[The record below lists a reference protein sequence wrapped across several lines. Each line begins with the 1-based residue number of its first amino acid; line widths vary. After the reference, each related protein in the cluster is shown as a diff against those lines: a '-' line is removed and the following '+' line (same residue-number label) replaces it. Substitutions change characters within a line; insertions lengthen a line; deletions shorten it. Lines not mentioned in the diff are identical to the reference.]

1 MPNASL
7 RRVSVSD
14 ADAQNRVLCEKLS
27 FFAKVVNEKQVI
39 SGTFL
44 AKTKRQR
51 KMFQNAF
58 QNLYRVFRDQSFEVC
73 SVVVFLISAFFFH
86 KHFFHFVQGHPVI
99 QSSGT
104 RISLYCAEILKLHS
118 FQLRITL
125 QDVLEL
131 TDMVSAMA
139 AMEAESVEPHEEI
152 RARDPLSL
160 EQPQKMSVACSIEL
174 DGITLQILAP
184 RPVLEFGLGACWGET
199 VPKVSNTK

>member
-1 MPNASL
+1 M
-7 RRVSVSD
+7 
-14 ADAQNRVLCEKLS
+14 CK
-27 FFAKVVNEKQVI
+27 I
-39 SGTFL
+39 
-44 AKTKRQR
+44 
-51 KMFQNAF
+51 
-58 QNLYRVFRDQSFEVC
+58 
-73 SVVVFLISAFFFH
+73 
-86 KHFFHFVQGHPVI
+86 
-99 QSSGT
+99 SGT

-184 RPVLEFGLGACWGET
+184 RPVLEFGLGASWGKLYQRCPAKND
-199 VPKVSNTK
+199 VFAGSKPFAFWCAAVSCIFVLIL

>member
-1 MPNASL
+1 MRSKSFQAQFGKNKKATKD
-7 RRVSVSD
+7 VSRSIVCC
-14 ADAQNRVLCEKLS
+14 V
-27 FFAKVVNEKQVI
+27 FF
-39 SGTFL
+39 
-44 AKTKRQR
+44 QR
-51 KMFQNAF
+51 
-58 QNLYRVFRDQSFEVC
+58 
-73 SVVVFLISAFFFH
+73 FFVH

-99 QSSGT
+99 HMQILGT
-104 RISLYCAEILKLHS
+104 RISLYCAEIVKLHS

-184 RPVLEFGLGACWGET
+184 RPVLEFGLGA
-199 VPKVSNTK
+199 

>member
-1 MPNASL
+1 MRSKSFQAQFGKNKKATKDVLKCLSKF
-7 RRVSVSD
+7 VSRFS
-14 ADAQNRVLCEKLS
+14 RS
-27 FFAKVVNEKQVI
+27 I
-39 SGTFL
+39 
-44 AKTKRQR
+44 
-51 KMFQNAF
+51 
-58 QNLYRVFRDQSFEVC
+58 VC
-73 SVVVFLISAFFFH
+73 SVVVFLFSTFFVD

-99 QSSGT
+99 QSSSLSGT